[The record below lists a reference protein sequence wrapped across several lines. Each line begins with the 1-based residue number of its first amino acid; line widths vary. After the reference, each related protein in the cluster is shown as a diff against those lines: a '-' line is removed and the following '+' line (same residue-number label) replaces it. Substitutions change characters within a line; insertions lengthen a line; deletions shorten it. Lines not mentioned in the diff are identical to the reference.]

1 MEARIA
7 NETFMFRDRYE
18 AFSQVESGH
27 VPAFICDAD
36 PPVIVDP
43 GVSAFGPLYYRK
55 LSPVVSGKKQ
65 PLLMMLTHS
74 HFDHCGA
81 APYLLRKFLEARVAA
96 SARAAEVLQ
105 KESAI
110 SLIRRFNAE
119 YEEKMARELTGEDTS
134 FPGISVDLQLQEG
147 ERIEWSEGK
156 FFEVF
161 STPGHTRDCLS
172 YFFKDSA
179 VLVAGEAAGVPEE
192 DFIHSAFLASY
203 EDYIASMEKLTTIH
217 AEALCIAHVGILEG
231 RDQIARYLD
240 ASRAAAQAY
249 RAKIE
254 CCLDRFSGDQ
264 DRVVNAIVAEE
275 YDARKHHILNRNP
288 FITNLQAKIKAV
300 CTLAAGESG

>member
-1 MEARIA
+1 MEVRI
-7 NETFMFRDRYE
+7 NTELFVFRDR
-18 AFSQVESGH
+18 FKNFTQVESGH

-36 PPVIVDP
+36 PPIIFDP

-55 LSPVVSGKKQ
+55 LSPVLSGKKQ
-65 PLLMMLTHS
+65 PLLMLLTHS

-81 APYLLRKFLEARVAA
+81 APYLLRKFPHAQIAA

-110 SLIRRFNAE
+110 QLIRRFNAE

-134 FPGISVDLQLQEG
+134 FSGISIDLQLKEG
-147 ERIEWSEGK
+147 DRIEWAEGK

-172 YFFKDSA
+172 YFFPDSG

-192 DFIHSAFLASY
+192 DFIHSVFLANY
-203 EDYIASMEKLTTIH
+203 EDYVNSIEKLRTIE
-217 AEALCIAHVGILEG
+217 AEALCIAHVGILAG
-231 RDQIARYLD
+231 KAKIARYLN
-240 ASRAAAQAY
+240 ASREAAATY

-254 CCLDRFSGDQ
+254 CCLDTFSGDQ
-264 DRVVNAIVAEE
+264 NRVVNAIAAEE
-275 YDARKHHILNRNP
+275 YDTKKHHIINRAP
-288 FITNLQAKIKAV
+288 FITNLQAKINAV
-300 CTLAAGESG
+300 CKLAEK